1 MDVKDKAMA
10 HDKAKSTL
18 TTNAAGA
25 AGTVARIKRG
35 WAAFVSGENYPTD
48 GPASAEQMAY
58 AALLDIGMKIGLGAM
73 VLCFLLYVSGLV
85 QPHVPLHDLPRYWSM
100 SVHDYVEATKVP
112 TGWGWVHLIGS
123 GDYLNILPVA
133 FLSMITIVCYLR
145 ILPMLAAK
153 RERIFSAIVVAEIV
167 VLSLAV
173 SGVLAGGH

>member
-1 MDVKDKAMA
+1 MA
-10 HDKAKSTL
+10 HDKTSSTP
-18 TTNAAGA
+18 TANAASS
-25 AGTVARIKRG
+25 AGIVASIKRG
-35 WAAFVSGENYPTD
+35 WATFVSGENYATD

-58 AALLDIGMKIGLGAM
+58 AELLDIGMKIGLGAM

-85 QPHVPLHDLPRYWSM
+85 QAHVPLHDLPRYWSM

-112 TGWGWVHLIGS
+112 TGWGWVHLIGA
-123 GDYLNILPVA
+123 GDYLNIVPVA
-133 FLSMITIVCYLR
+133 FLSIITIVCYLR

-153 RERIFSAIVVAEIV
+153 RERIFSAVVVAEII